1 MRTTRAVSVLAVASA
16 FALSLAGTAHA
27 QSSRQT
33 TAPRAPQLLPTQMI
47 SAPAPDDGSFQL
59 DDALRALL
67 ADRDGD
73 GAPR

>member
-27 QSSRQT
+27 QSSRQV
-33 TAPRAPQLLPTQMI
+33 TAPQFLPTQVI
-47 SAPAPDDGSFQL
+47 PAPAPDDGSFQL